1 MTEPSKTPRTDSD
14 PLSDDDLDRLEHDWT
29 KDVTWHNAEARLMA
43 TVRKLQRSLSD
54 ATSDLDNARENWNGF
69 IDPINTFCTGEP
81 DFVIRHE
88 GGPREAAQNVIDFI
102 KARGDYAEK
111 LAALVDRALTMMM
124 AAGYKVSP
132 HDPDHNNPLVAWM
145 ADARAALR
153 TENKAV
159 PTRAKPPCPGCES
172 LCLECPQHDEAAQSV
187 PAIFHD
193 LRVRIWNRIA
203 PDTISIRFQRPITDA
218 EAERFSRA
226 FVALLTPEPGAARA
240 LVNEQAEDEGLWF
253 EAVHA
258 SEAHLQRAL
267 RDLHAAVER
276 ECPSLFSGR
285 WIPVGERMPP
295 QVWPTVWS
303 FPDDRQILARNS
315 GGYMACV
322 TALYRAMG
330 GVICGDDATSEE
342 TEYRIGDV
350 THWMELPADPDRNCD
365 SQVPVRCDGRDINKC
380 PNPTQCEIEG
390 KCLAE
395 VNVKGNTNG

>member
-1 MTEPSKTPRTDSD
+1 MSD
-14 PLSDDDLDRLEHDWT
+14 LQPGPCASCGLRNYPLSFGGPTICPACDCGDSGPSRMNAQRARIAELE
-29 KDVTWHNAEARLMA
+29 
-43 TVRKLQRSLSD
+43 RSLSEVTQERN
-54 ATSDLDNARENWNGF
+54 AEKMRRMKAEQHADLM
-69 IDPINTFCTGEP
+69 T
-81 DFVIRHE
+81 H
-88 GGPREAAQNVIDFI
+88 AQALETVRADKI
-102 KARGDYAEK
+102 GDYAEK

-276 ECPSLFSGR
+276 ECPSQGNVMEPRPESERVWRHKKTGGR
-285 WIPVGERMPP
+285 YTLLAFGKMESDLSPVVIYYGEHDD
-295 QVWPTVWS
+295 VW
-303 FPDDRQILARNS
+303 
-315 GGYMACV
+315 
-322 TALYRAMG
+322 
-330 GVICGDDATSEE
+330 
-342 TEYRIGDV
+342 
-350 THWMELPADPDRNCD
+350 
-365 SQVPVRCDGRDINKC
+365 VRPHAQFFDGRFEKV
-380 PNPTQCEIEG
+380 PSQ
-390 KCLAE
+390 
-395 VNVKGNTNG
+395 GNTNG